1 MELTHSRS
9 NSDGCV
15 LQAAIVVLVMLSH
28 CPGVLLRRSF
38 VVSLRS
44 LACVRVRVPARDH
57 VAALTTPSVRHMS
70 GWKFWKKD
78 EAAQQQTQQTSSSHD
93 PAKLVDIRNTSASSA
108 SSSSSSSSTAPPG
121 SPLSPSLRARLMDP
135 SFRQTVFAAIT
146 RSGKL
151 DDPRVAMLTSRPQ
164 GAQELSKVCATF
176 AGMFSQQLVN
186 EAQKFGDALPAGVMD
201 VLNNKAGMEA
211 ILKDEELTLA
221 WLQDFFD
228 AARAAQTS
236 KINK

>member
-1 MELTHSRS
+1 
-9 NSDGCV
+9 
-15 LQAAIVVLVMLSH
+15 MLSSL
-28 CPGVLLRRSF
+28 PRTMLRRSF
-38 VVSLRS
+38 ALSHRA
-44 LACVRVRVPARDH
+44 LARPSARCNL
-57 VAALTTPSVRHMS
+57 VAAITSPPVRHMS

-78 EAAQQQTQQTSSSHD
+78 DAAQQQPQQTSTSSRD
-93 PAKLVDIRNTSASSA
+93 PSKIIDIPNTT
-108 SSSSSSSSTAPPG
+108 SSSPSSSTSSTAPPSG
-121 SPLSPSLRARLMDP
+121 SPLSPALRARLMDP
-135 SFRQTVFAAIT
+135 AFRRQVLSEIS

-164 GAQELSKVCATF
+164 GAQELSKVSATF
-176 AGMFSQQLVN
+176 AAMFSQQLVT

-228 AARAAQTS
+228 AARAAQAS
-236 KINK
+236 KVSK